1 MNRVLPNVS
10 YIRVPLDHPIHR
22 IPFPIP
28 FLPYAA
34 PHGGTDALAWV
45 VNGRIVAYYHPGDIG
60 DAWADDH
67 AGVPAQIWEACYQ
80 LGTNAYI
87 LWSHGVQQMVRS
99 PKKIRLIPRLA
110 VLFAIFLSP
119 LSEAARL
126 DYLEQMPLEAFAK
139 LREIEKHQLKIAE
152 KFYLKGENKAAAA
165 EYDKFLTLYER
176 SAGGRILC

>member
-1 MNRVLPNVS
+1 NVS

-28 FLPYAA
+28 FLPYVA

-80 LGTNAYI
+80 LGTN
-87 LWSHGVQQMVRS
+87 V
-99 PKKIRLIPRLA
+99 
-110 VLFAIFLSP
+110 IFYGHTEYSKW
-119 LSEAARL
+119 
-126 DYLEQMPLEAFAK
+126 LEARK
-139 LREIEKHQLKIAE
+139 KS
-152 KFYLKGENKAAAA
+152 
-165 EYDKFLTLYER
+165 D
-176 SAGGRILC
+176 